1 MEVVNVHNTDLSDSH
16 IDILISKL
24 TSENLG
30 KKVMT
35 IKRRATGQQTRT
47 ERLQTNLR
55 FSHIHLEEK

>member
-16 IDILISKL
+16 NDILISKL

-30 KKVMT
+30 KMMT

-47 ERLQTNLR
+47 ERLQRNLR